1 VPGWLGWTP
10 ASRCSVQRSAYLSCS
25 CRCNTSQQAGDPWP
39 VVVRCAL
46 YADGA
51 VDMAMAICLY
61 AQPASNVHTY
71 IRTSRPPPQTHRQRC
86 SVRLAHTHDLLVVRL
101 GELCCLPARRWV
113 AGREGGAVWRH
124 MVVRFSTLT
133 SYLAWNLR
141 QCNTPLHI
149 SQPDG
154 RSHHHLDRAS
164 SVRSRREG
172 MCAGDVLL
180 NEGPRDHMLFPFPHN
195 RSKYLQED
203 CPPP

>member
-1 VPGWLGWTP
+1 MPL
-10 ASRCSVQRSAYLSCS
+10 CFYL
-25 CRCNTSQQAGDPWP
+25 Q
-39 VVVRCAL
+39 
-46 YADGA
+46 
-51 VDMAMAICLY
+51 Y
-61 AQPASNVHTY
+61 AQPASTVQT
-71 IRTSRPPPQTHRQRC
+71 TAADAPPALLGTRPPPARFGRRQVGPAALLSC
-86 SVRLAHTHDLLVVRL
+86 SSL
-101 GELCCLPARRWV
+101 V

>member
-1 VPGWLGWTP
+1 MQYQP
-10 ASRCSVQRSAYLSCS
+10 AGR
-25 CRCNTSQQAGDPWP
+25 PWA
-39 VVVRCAL
+39 VVRCGL
-46 YADGA
+46 DCMQTGA
-51 VDMAMAICLY
+51 VDDGHGYML
-61 AQPASNVHTY
+61 QPAP
-71 IRTSRPPPQTHRQRC
+71 SRLPPPQTHRQYSTPGTHAAAACMIC
-86 SVRLAHTHDLLVVRL
+86 SSSGWAS
-101 GELCCLPARRWV
+101 CAALPALPAPRWV

-180 NEGPRDHMLFPFPHN
+180 NEGPQDHMLFSLPHN

>member
-1 VPGWLGWTP
+1 MCTGCMQT
-10 ASRCSVQRSAYLSCS
+10 
-25 CRCNTSQQAGDPWP
+25 
-39 VVVRCAL
+39 
-46 YADGA
+46 GA
-51 VDMAMAICLY
+51 VDIDGHGYVPLC
-61 AQPASNVHTY
+61 PASQQHLDVVQT
-71 IRTSRPPPQTHRQRC
+71 TAADAPPALLGTPG
-86 SVRLAHTHDLLVVRL
+86 LAGRHDLMVVRL
-101 GELCCLPARRWV
+101 GELCCFPAPRWV

>member
-1 VPGWLGWTP
+1 M
-10 ASRCSVQRSAYLSCS
+10 ARS
-25 CRCNTSQQAGDPWP
+25 
-39 VVVRCAL
+39 VRCAL
-46 YADGA
+46 DADGGGGHRWA
-51 VDMAMAICLY
+51 WLY
-61 AQPASNVHTY
+61 ASMPSQPAAPGHRPDHRRR
-71 IRTSRPPPQTHRQRC
+71 RTASAARYAWAGR
-86 SVRLAHTHDLLVVRL
+86 HDLMVVRL
-101 GELCCLPARRWV
+101 GELCCFPAPRWV

>member
-1 VPGWLGWTP
+1 MQTGRWTM
-10 ASRCSVQRSAYLSCS
+10 
-25 CRCNTSQQAGDPWP
+25 
-39 VVVRCAL
+39 
-46 YADGA
+46 A
-51 VDMAMAICLY
+51 VTICLY
-61 AQPASNVHTY
+61 ASMPLRQPA
-71 IRTSRPPPQTHRQRC
+71 TSVQTAAADAPPALPGTPG
-86 SVRLAHTHDLLVVRL
+86 THDLFVVRL